1 MNFNLIIVIFRIG
14 AQKKKLYV
22 VLFLVLRNL
31 AGGEQQMESLHHNG
45 VLIPAQY
52 QGKGLT
58 VKIKGKETK
67 LTTEQEE
74 MAVAWAKKVGTP
86 YVEDKV
92 FAKNF
97 YNDFSEKL
105 GTTVKPGDVDFSE
118 IVTLVEKER
127 EYKKNLP
134 KEEKKRLAAQ
144 RKVVREANKEKYGYA
159 YVDGEKMEL
168 GNYVAEPSSI
178 FMGRGQHPMRG
189 KWKEGPKKED
199 VILNL
204 SPDAPRPEGNWNE
217 IVWEPEAIW
226 IARWQDKLSG
236 KMKYVWFSDS
246 CSFKQQKEIE
256 KFDKAAEFRQK
267 LPKVKRHILKNLE
280 SDDLKRRKTAT
291 VCYLI
296 DKLKIRVGDEK
307 DPDEA
312 DTVGAST
319 LRKEHITIN
328 GDGTVSFNFLGKDS
342 VPHIF
347 TTSLPEQVIKN
358 LEEFSS
364 NTEDALFDGVG
375 SSQVSEFLDE
385 VMTGLSA
392 KVFRTLYASDAVKT
406 KLDKTPVEPESPEYV
421 KKYVATM
428 ANLEAAKVCNHKRTI
443 SKNWKSSLEKK
454 KERVSV
460 LKTRANVAQ
469 AKIKQRIKDLTKKHE
484 THLTKQEALLA
495 TDIERLEEA
504 KQQLQESEQEDKD
517 VTNLKKRVK
526 SRTEAVTRRK
536 QRIKDMKAKQADR
549 MEKLKQS
556 LENRKQRDE
565 AALEQ
570 MNLKITVQKET
581 RDYNISTSLKS
592 YIDPRIYYEWGKKVQ
607 YDWKQYY
614 QKALH
619 KKFSWLDCQDKKES
633 S

>member
-1 MNFNLIIVIFRIG
+1 
-14 AQKKKLYV
+14 
-22 VLFLVLRNL
+22 
-31 AGGEQQMESLHHNG
+31 METLHHNG
-45 VLIPAQY
+45 VLVPASY
-52 QGKGLT
+52 EGKGLT
-58 VKIKGKETK
+58 VKVKGKKIK

-97 YNDFSEKL
+97 HKDFSEKL
-105 GTTVKPGDVDFSE
+105 GITVESRDVDFSE
-118 IVTLVEKER
+118 IVALVEKER
-127 EYKKNLP
+127 GENKNLP
-134 KEEKKRLAAQ
+134 QEEKKLLAAE
-144 RKVVREANKEKYGYA
+144 RKKVREANKEKYGYA

-168 GNYVAEPSSI
+168 ANYVAEPSSI

-189 KWKEGPKKED
+189 SWKQGPRKED
-199 VILNL
+199 IILNL

-256 KFDKAAEFRQK
+256 KFDRAVELRQK
-267 LPKVKRHILKNLE
+267 LPQVKRHIFKNLE
-280 SDDLKRRKTAT
+280 TEDLKRRKTAT

-319 LRKEHITIN
+319 LRKEHIKIN
-328 GDGTVSFNFLGKDS
+328 SDGTVSFNFLGKDS
-342 VPHIF
+342 IPHIF
-347 TTSLPEQVIKN
+347 TTKLPEVVIKN

-364 NTEDALFDGVG
+364 NAESALFEGVG

-385 VMTGLSA
+385 VMTKLSA

-406 KLDKTPVEPESPEYV
+406 KLDKTPVKPKEPEYV

-443 SKNWKSSLEKK
+443 SKTWKASLEIK
-454 KERVSV
+454 RDRLNV
-460 LKTRANVAQ
+460 LNKCARDTQ
-469 AKIKQRIKDLTKKHE
+469 TKLKQRITEWTKKHE
-484 THLTKQEALLA
+484 DQMVKQE
-495 TDIERLEEA
+495 ERLRTIEA
-504 KQQLQESEQEDKD
+504 KLEEIKLQLD
-517 VTNLKKRVK
+517 TNEGADISDLSKQLKHQRELVK
-526 SRTEAVTRRK
+526 LQK
-536 QRIKDMKAKQADR
+536 QYIKNLKAKQAER

-556 LENRKQRDE
+556 LENRKRKDT
-565 AALEQ
+565 AAVEK
-570 MNLKITVQKET
+570 MNLKISVQEET

-592 YIDPRIYYEWGKKVQ
+592 YIDPRIYYEWGKQVA

-614 QKALH
+614 PKSLH
-619 KKFSWLDCQDKKES
+619 NKFSWLDCLDKKEDN
-633 S
+633 

>member
-1 MNFNLIIVIFRIG
+1 
-14 AQKKKLYV
+14 
-22 VLFLVLRNL
+22 
-31 AGGEQQMESLHHNG
+31 METLHHNG
-45 VLIPAQY
+45 VLVPAMY
-52 QGKGLT
+52 EGKGL
-58 VKIKGKETK
+58 KIKVKGKEVN
-67 LTTEQEE
+67 LNTEQEE
-74 MAVAWAKKVGTP
+74 MAVTWAKKVGTP

-92 FAKNF
+92 FANNF
-97 YNDFSEKL
+97 HKDFSEKL
-105 GTTVKPGDVDFSE
+105 GITVKPGDVDYQK
-118 IVTLVEKER
+118 IVALVEEER
-127 EYKKNLP
+127 ERKNNLP
-134 KEEKKRLAAQ
+134 KEKKKELAAQ
-144 RKVVREANKEKYGYA
+144 RKMVREENKEKYGYA

-189 KWKEGPKKED
+189 SWKQGPSKED
-199 VILNL
+199 IILNL
-204 SPDAPRPEGNWNE
+204 SPDASRPEGNWNE

-256 KFDKAAEFRQK
+256 KFDKAVEFQQK
-267 LPKVKRHILKNLE
+267 LPQVKKHILKNLE
-280 SDDLKRRKTAT
+280 SEDLKRRKIAT
-291 VCYLI
+291 VCFLI

-319 LRKEHITIN
+319 LRKEHIQIN
-328 GDGTVSFNFLGKDS
+328 GDSTVSFNFLGKDS

-347 TTSLPEQVIKN
+347 TTKLPELVIKN

-364 NTEDALFDGVG
+364 NTESALFDGVG

-392 KVFRTLYASDAVKT
+392 KVFRTLYASDAVKS
-406 KLDKTPVEPESPEYV
+406 KLDKTPVEPEKPEYV

-454 KERVSV
+454 KDRLAVLNKRAKDAQSKVKQKINDTIRKHEERV
-460 LKTRANVAQ
+460 LKQEEQLKVAE
-469 AKIKQRIKDLTKKHE
+469 AKLEEIKLQLETKKNE
-484 THLTKQEALLA
+484 GKDVSGLS
-495 TDIERLEEA
+495 ERLKRKREA
-504 KQQLQESEQEDKD
+504 ITHQ
-517 VTNLKKRVK
+517 R
-526 SRTEAVTRRK
+526 
-536 QRIKDMKAKQADR
+536 QRIKDMKAKQVER
-549 MEKLKQS
+549 VEKLKEQ
-556 LENRKQRDE
+556 LENRKQRDY
-565 AALEQ
+565 AAVEKMKLR
-570 MNLKITVQKET
+570 ISIQKET

-592 YIDPRIYYEWGKKVQ
+592 YVDPRIYYEWGKQVA

-614 QKALH
+614 PKSLH
-619 KKFSWLDCQDKKES
+619 NKFSWLDCQDNKKEVS
-633 S
+633 

>member
-1 MNFNLIIVIFRIG
+1 MDT
-14 AQKKKLYV
+14 
-22 VLFLVLRNL
+22 
-31 AGGEQQMESLHHNG
+31 LHHNG
-45 VLIPAQY
+45 VLIPEPY

-58 VKIKGKETK
+58 VKVNGKEVK

-74 MAVAWAKKVGTP
+74 LAVAWAKKVGTP

-97 YNDFSEKL
+97 HSDFSEKL
-105 GTTVKPGDVDFSE
+105 EMKVKPGDVNFSA

-134 KEEKKRLAAQ
+134 KEEKKQLAAD
-144 RKVVREANKEKYGYA
+144 RKVVREANKEKYGFA

-168 GNYVAEPSSI
+168 ANYVAEPSSI
-178 FMGRGQHPMRG
+178 FMGRGKHPMRG
-189 KWKEGPKKED
+189 KWKQGPVKED

-204 SPDAPRPEGNWNE
+204 SDDAPRPEGNWKE

-246 CSFKQQKEIE
+246 CSFKQEKEIE
-256 KFDKAAEFRQK
+256 KFNKAASFK
-267 LPKVKRHILKNLE
+267 KNLPKVKKHIENNLTSE
-280 SDDLKRRKTAT
+280 DIKRRKTAT
-291 VCYLI
+291 VCFLI

-319 LRKEHITIN
+319 LRKEHIQIN

-347 TTSLPEQVIKN
+347 TTDLPDLVIKN
-358 LEEFSS
+358 LEEFSA
-364 NTEDALFDGVG
+364 NTGAALFDGVG

-392 KVFRTLYASDAVKT
+392 KVFRTLYATDAVKS
-406 KLDKTPVEPESPEYV
+406 KLDKTPVDAEKPEYI

-443 SKNWKSSLEKK
+443 SSNWESSLQRKKDRLVVLQNRAKIAQKKVKQQIKDAQTKHDEQMVKQTERLMEAEAKLNQYKSQLDEKK
-454 KERVSV
+454 AQEKDVATLNNRVKRQRD
-460 LKTRANVAQ
+460 LVARQ
-469 AKIKQRIKDLTKKHE
+469 KQRL
-484 THLTKQEALLA
+484 
-495 TDIERLEEA
+495 
-504 KQQLQESEQEDKD
+504 
-517 VTNLKKRVK
+517 
-526 SRTEAVTRRK
+526 
-536 QRIKDMKAKQADR
+536 KDMKTKQVER
-549 MEKLKQS
+549 IKTLNER
-556 LENRKQRDE
+556 LENRKVRD
-565 AALEQ
+565 ATALDK
-570 MNLKITVQKET
+570 MKLRITVQKET
-581 RDYNISTSLKS
+581 RDYNVSTSLKS
-592 YIDPRIYYEWGKKVQ
+592 YIDPRVYYEWGKKVQ

-614 QKALH
+614 AKSLH
-619 KKFSWLDCQDKKES
+619 KKFSWLDCQEDKNRKT
-633 S
+633 

>member
-1 MNFNLIIVIFRIG
+1 
-14 AQKKKLYV
+14 
-22 VLFLVLRNL
+22 
-31 AGGEQQMESLHHNG
+31 METLHHNG
-45 VLIPAQY
+45 VLIPAPY
-52 QGKGLT
+52 EGKGLT
-58 VKIKGKETK
+58 VKVKGNEVK

-74 MAVAWAKKVGTP
+74 MAVAWAKKAGTP

-97 YNDFSEKL
+97 HKDFSKKL
-105 GTTVKPGDVDFSE
+105 GIQVKPGDVDFSA
-118 IVTLVEKER
+118 IISLVEEER

-134 KEEKKRLAAQ
+134 REEKKRLAAQ
-144 RKVVREANKEKYGYA
+144 RKEVREANKERYGYA
-159 YVDGEKMEL
+159 YVDGERMEL
-168 GNYVAEPSSI
+168 ANYVAEPSSI
-178 FMGRGQHPMRG
+178 FMGRGKHPMRG
-189 KWKEGPKKED
+189 SWKEGPSKED
-199 VILNL
+199 IILNL
-204 SPDAPRPEGNWNE
+204 SDDAPRPEGNWKE

-256 KFDKAAEFRQK
+256 KFDKAKEFRQK
-267 LPKVKRHILKNLE
+267 LPQVKRHIQKNLE
-280 SDDLKRRKTAT
+280 SEDLKRRKTAT

-319 LRKEHITIN
+319 LRKEHIKIN

-347 TTSLPEQVIKN
+347 TTKLPDKIIKN

-364 NTEDALFDGVG
+364 NTNSALFEGVG

-392 KVFRTLYASDAVKT
+392 KVFRTLYASDAVQT
-406 KLDKTPVEPESPEYV
+406 KLDKTPVEAEDPVYV
-421 KKYVATM
+421 KKYAAKM

-443 SKNWKSSLEKK
+443 PKRWKASLEKK
-454 KERVSV
+454 KERIDV
-460 LKTRANVAQ
+460 LKQRAKKAQ
-469 AKIKQRIKDLTKKHE
+469 TKIKTRMKEQEKRYQQRLK
-484 THLTKQEALLA
+484 KQEEKLA
-495 TDIERLEEA
+495 TAVENLEEIKRQLEERQ
-504 KQQLQESEQEDKD
+504 KQGKS
-517 VTNLKKRVK
+517 VTALTKRVK
-526 SRTEAVTRRK
+526 GKRNVIARTR
-536 QRIKDMKAKQADR
+536 QRLKDLKAKHKERVNKQ
-549 MEKLKQS
+549 KQS
-556 LENRKQRDE
+556 LESRKQRDQV
-565 AALEQ
+565 ALE
-570 MNLKITVQKET
+570 KQKLTINIQEET
-581 RDYNISTSLKS
+581 RDYNLSTSLKS
-592 YIDPRIYYEWGKKVQ
+592 YIDPRIYYEWGKKVE

-619 KKFSWLDCQDKKES
+619 KKFSWLDNQEECTPNN
-633 S
+633 

>member
-1 MNFNLIIVIFRIG
+1 
-14 AQKKKLYV
+14 
-22 VLFLVLRNL
+22 
-31 AGGEQQMESLHHNG
+31 MESLHHNG

-52 QGKGLT
+52 EGKGLT
-58 VKIKGKETK
+58 VKVKGKEVK

-74 MAVAWAKKVGTP
+74 MAVAWAKKAGTP

-97 YNDFSEKL
+97 HKDFSKKL
-105 GTTVKPGDVDFSE
+105 GITVKPGDVDFSA
-118 IVTLVEKER
+118 IISLVEKER
-127 EYKKNLP
+127 EYRKNLP
-134 KEEKKRLAAQ
+134 REEKKLLAAQ
-144 RKVVREANKEKYGYA
+144 RKEVREANKEKFGYA

-168 GNYVAEPSSI
+168 ANYVAEPSSI
-178 FMGRGQHPMRG
+178 FMGRGKHPMRG
-189 KWKEGPKKED
+189 SWKEGPSKED

-204 SPDAPRPEGNWNE
+204 SDDAPRPEGNWKE

-226 IARWQDKLSG
+226 IARWQDKLSC
-236 KMKYVWFSDS
+236 KQKYVWFSDS

-256 KFDKAAEFRQK
+256 KFDKALEFRQK
-267 LPKVKRHILKNLE
+267 LPRVKKHILRNLE
-280 SDDLKRRKTAT
+280 SENLKRRKIAT

-347 TTSLPEQVIKN
+347 TTKLHENVIKN

-364 NTEDALFDGVG
+364 NSKSDLFEGVG

-392 KVFRTLYASDAVKT
+392 KVFRTLYATDAVQT
-406 KLDKTPVEPESPEYV
+406 KLDKTPVEAEAPEYV
-421 KKYVATM
+421 KNYVAKM

-443 SKNWKSSLEKK
+443 SKTWQSSLDRK
-454 KERVSV
+454 KERLNVI
-460 LKTRANVAQ
+460 KKRATVAQ
-469 AKIKQRIKDLTKKHE
+469 NKIKARIKDWNKKHDE
-484 THLTKQEALLA
+484 RLVKQQERIKAAEELLEQSKQERA
-495 TDIERLEEA
+495 EKEA
-504 KQQLQESEQEDKD
+504 QGKD
-517 VTNLKKRVK
+517 VSALKKRIKV
-526 SRTEAVTRRK
+526 RQEAVAK
-536 QRIKDMKAKQADR
+536 QKHRLRDMKVKQAER

-556 LENRKQRDE
+556 LEKRKQRDVT
-565 AALEQ
+565 AVDKQ
-570 MNLKITVQKET
+570 MRRIDVQKET
-581 RDYNISTSLKS
+581 RDYNLSTSLKS
-592 YIDPRIYYEWGKKVQ
+592 YIDPRVYYEWGKKVE

-614 QKALH
+614 QKGLH
-619 KKFSWLDCQDKKES
+619 KKFSWLDAQEECEEKQQ
-633 S
+633 

>member
-1 MNFNLIIVIFRIG
+1 
-14 AQKKKLYV
+14 
-22 VLFLVLRNL
+22 
-31 AGGEQQMESLHHNG
+31 MEKLHHNG
-45 VLIPAQY
+45 VLVPARY
-52 QGKGLT
+52 KGKNLT
-58 VKIKGKETK
+58 VKVKGKETR

-74 MAVAWAKKVGTP
+74 MAVAWAKKAGTP
-86 YVEDKV
+86 YVEDEV

-97 YNDFSEKL
+97 HKDFSEKL
-105 GTTVKPGDVDFSE
+105 GVKVKPGDVDYSE
-118 IVTLVEKER
+118 IIALVEKER
-127 EYKKNLP
+127 EEKKNLP

-144 RKVVREANKEKYGYA
+144 RKVEREENKEYYGYA
-159 YVDGEKMEL
+159 MVDGERMEL
-168 GNYVAEPSSI
+168 ANYVAEPNSI
-178 FMGRGQHPMRG
+178 FMGRGEHPMRG
-189 KWKEGPKKED
+189 SWKQGPNKED
-199 VILNL
+199 IILNL
-204 SPDAPRPEGNWNE
+204 SPDAPKQEGNWKE
-217 IVWEPEAIW
+217 IAWEPEAIW

-246 CSFKQQKEIE
+246 CSFKQKKEIE
-256 KFDKAAEFRQK
+256 KFDKTAEFRRK

-291 VCYLI
+291 VCFLI

-319 LRKEHITIN
+319 LRKEHIKIN

-347 TTSLPEQVIKN
+347 TTKLPYTVIKN

-364 NTEDALFDGVG
+364 NSEFALFEGVR

-406 KLDKTPVEPESPEYV
+406 KLDKTPVKPEEPEYV

-454 KERVSV
+454 KDR
-460 LKTRANVAQ
+460 LKILKNRAREAQ
-469 AKIKQRIKDLTKKHE
+469 AKIKQGTKDWTQKDE
-484 THLTKQEALLA
+484 ERMAKQEQGLKAAVEKLEN
-495 TDIERLEEA
+495 TKRQLEEKE
-504 KQQLQESEQEDKD
+504 KQGKP
-517 VTNLKKRVK
+517 VTALKKRVR
-526 SRTEAVTRRK
+526 SQREAIKRQR
-536 QRIKDMKAKQADR
+536 QRIKDMKAKQIERIA
-549 MEKLKQS
+549 KLKQS
-556 LENRKQRDE
+556 LENRKHRDSASVE
-565 AALEQ
+565 K
-570 MNLKITVQKET
+570 MKVKITVQEET

-592 YIDPRIYYEWGKKVQ
+592 YIDPRIYYEWGKQVQ

-619 KKFSWLDCQDKKES
+619 KKFSWLDCQDDKKEGN
-633 S
+633 